1 MELHE
6 LEIMEVAALL
16 RKRAVSPTELLAHMR
31 ARIQRLNPLL
41 NAYLSL
47 RQDADRDAE
56 RAERAL
62 RSRRPVHSLC
72 GVPIS
77 IKDLILSSDQL
88 TTAGSRCFG
97 DGLRSDHDAPVIRRL
112 RRTGAVIVGR
122 VNLHE
127 IALGVT
133 SVNEHFGPARNPW
146 NTGHVAG
153 GSSGGSA
160 VAVAGGLCTASVG
173 TDTRGS
179 IRIPAACCGT
189 VGLKPT
195 RALVSTTDVVPL
207 SPTLDTVGPITR
219 SATDAAVMLGG
230 MAGTGEQIE
239 GWMRSTRK
247 RASALRIAVSEYH
260 VRDLDR
266 EVQRAIDGALRVLRK
281 LTGKIREVRIPGI
294 DDVQAAS
301 VVITASEAFAYHQST
316 LERDPRAFGPL
327 VRQRLE
333 GGSAWKAVD
342 YLHAMD
348 TRRRF
353 EATMRATFE
362 DVDVLVGATIPALPP
377 QIGAHAV
384 QINGRDAHT
393 VDAFTRANSPQ
404 NMAGNPAL
412 SLPIG
417 FSASGLPL
425 ALQLIAD
432 QGKEAHLFT
441 VGSAFQ
447 RETDWHRRRPLLG

>member
-6 LEIMEVAALL
+6 LEITEVATLL
-16 RKRAVSPTELLAHMR
+16 RKRKVSPTELLAHTR
-31 ARIQRLNPLL
+31 ARIEQWNPIL

-47 RQDADRDAE
+47 REHAARDAE

-62 RSRRPVHSLC
+62 RSRRPAHVLC

-97 DGLRSDHDAPVIRRL
+97 DGMRSDHDAPVIRRL
-112 RRTGAVIVGR
+112 RRAGAVIVGR

-127 IALGVT
+127 VALGVT

-146 NTGHVAG
+146 NTSHVAG

-160 VAVAGGLCTASVG
+160 VAVVAGLGAASVG

-179 IRIPAACCGT
+179 IRIPAACCGA

-195 RALVSTTDVVPL
+195 RGLVSTADVIPL

-219 SATDAAVMLGG
+219 SVTDAAAMLGG
-230 MAGTGEQIE
+230 MAGTEEQAAR
-239 GWMRSTRK
+239 WLRATRK
-247 RASALRIAVSEYH
+247 RSSSLRIAISEYH
-260 VRDLDR
+260 LRDLDS

-281 LTGKIREVRIPGI
+281 VTRKVGQVRIAGI
-294 DDVQAAS
+294 DAVQAAS
-301 VVITASEAFAYHQST
+301 VVITASEAFKYHQAT
-316 LERDPRAFGPL
+316 LQQDPSAFGPL

-333 GGSAWKAVD
+333 GGSAWRAVD
-342 YLHAMD
+342 YLNALE
-348 TRRRF
+348 TRRQF
-353 EATMRATFE
+353 ESSMSAVFQ
-362 DVDVLVGATIPALPP
+362 DVDVLIGATIPALPP
-377 QIGAHAV
+377 LIGAHAV
-384 QINGRDAHT
+384 QINGADAHT

-404 NMAGNPAL
+404 NMAGTPAL
-412 SLPIG
+412 SVPVG
-417 FSASGLPL
+417 FSESGLPL
-425 ALQLIAD
+425 AMQLLAGH
-432 QGKEAHLFT
+432 GKEEHLFT
-441 VGSAFQ
+441 IGSAFQ
-447 RETDWHRRRPLLG
+447 RETDWHRRRPPLR